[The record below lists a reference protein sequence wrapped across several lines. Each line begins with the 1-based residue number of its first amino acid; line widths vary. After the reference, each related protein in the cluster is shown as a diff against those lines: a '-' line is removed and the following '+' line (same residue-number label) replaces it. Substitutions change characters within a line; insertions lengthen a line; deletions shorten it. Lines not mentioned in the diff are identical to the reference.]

1 MNELQFTYH
10 QKKEVSRILMKSLKE
25 RFWAKVD
32 KKGPDECW
40 EWRAGKRRGYG
51 AINEG
56 ARSSRILSAHRV
68 SWELENGPIP
78 AGKFVCHHC
87 DNPSCVN
94 PAHLFL
100 GTVADNQRDMANKGR
115 SSRGERRWSSKLSKQ
130 DVHGIRQML
139 GQDIL
144 GKVIAKK
151 YGMSQA
157 AISNI
162 KTGKAWGWLK
172 EE

>member
-1 MNELQFTYH
+1 
-10 QKKEVSRILMKSLKE
+10 MKSLKE

-32 KKGPDECW
+32 KKGTTDCW
-40 EWRAGKRRGYG
+40 EWTGAKLPKGYG
-51 AINEG
+51 VISEG
-56 ARSSRILSAHRV
+56 GRNLYAHRV
-68 SWELENGPIP
+68 SWELQNGGIP
-78 AGKFVCHHC
+78 PDMLVCHHC

-94 PAHLFL
+94 PAHLFI
-100 GTVADNQRDMANKGR
+100 GTMADNQQDMANKGR

-162 KTGKAWGWLK
+162 KTGKTWGWLK